1 MNFGYYQ
8 KLAKRTNDNNVH
20 LVNLENCIFCYGQE
34 FTSKEIE
41 AFLMTGQP
49 LIIDKNNLFK
59 DDHFIIIENAG
70 YELIAYGND
79 ITKDNASFQYYFIK
93 K

>member
-8 KLAKRTNDNNVH
+8 KLAKRTNNNNVH
-20 LVNLENCIFCYGQE
+20 LVNLENCNFCYGQE

-59 DDHFIIIENAG
+59 NSGENSRLFIAEMK
-70 YELIAYGND
+70 AYN
-79 ITKDNASFQYYFIK
+79 
-93 K
+93 

>member
-8 KLAKRTNDNNVH
+8 KLAKRTNDNNIH
-20 LVNLENCIFCYGQE
+20 LVNLENCNFCYGRE

-49 LIIDKNNLFK
+49 LRMRTGIL
-59 DDHFIIIENAG
+59 G
-70 YELIAYGND
+70 YLYPRWKSTN
-79 ITKDNASFQYYFIK
+79 KKIK
-93 K
+93 KNIIVGME